1 MYVSVVCDFEDPSLC
16 GYQQAVNDDFDW
28 TWHSGGTTSVSTG
41 PTADHTY
48 GTLDGRSLCNLLLL
62 QCTRMWLA
70 ASSEQLDFACCWNY
84 LFAEGLTSVSSI
96 RLYLW
101 DISYVF
107 IPRAY
112 AEIHTIKNLSFSFA
126 VLRNR

>member
-1 MYVSVVCDFEDPSLC
+1 MHVSVVCDFEDPSLC

-48 GTLDGRSLCNLLLL
+48 GTLDGRSLCNVLLI
-62 QCTRMWLA
+62 QGMWVR

-84 LFAEGLTSVSSI
+84 LLAEGPTLVYSI
-96 RLYLW
+96 KLFVW
-101 DISYVF
+101 DTSYVF
-107 IPRAY
+107 IP
-112 AEIHTIKNLSFSFA
+112 
-126 VLRNR
+126 